1 MSPGF
6 KPLVTHLSELYLA
19 DRFFVVLGFTTVL
32 SVLGFWFGPLFYLA
46 VALAGG
52 LLILTFY
59 DIYRLYRVAGRVSG
73 KRTPPDVLSLGDELP
88 VTVTVRNAGT
98 IPLRAVLTD
107 ELPEQLQVRDQLIS
121 LPLPAGSQTQQQYP
135 IRPVTRGV
143 YRFGNLNIF
152 LRTAW
157 ELAER
162 RLVIPQEQDVAVYP
176 SIVQLQQFRLAA
188 RADVPTGGRR
198 QPRPVTRSYA
208 FDQIKE
214 YVKGDDL
221 RNVNWKATA
230 RRGQVMV
237 NEYEAERAQPIYCLI
252 DKGRTML
259 MPFASLS
266 LLDHAINAS
275 LALSQ
280 VILDRRDRA
289 GLITFSDKLGDV
301 VPADGK
307 PDQLRRIMEVLY
319 RQQEREGESNY
330 DLLYYATR
338 RFLPGRS
345 LLLLFTNFESNYAL
359 DRVLPVLKRISRNH
373 SLIVVLFENT
383 EVTDLLDAATA
394 DAASVYLKSTAR
406 RYVQERQLMALRLR
420 RHGIRVLLTP
430 PHELTGRSIQEYL
443 ETKRRGF

>member
-1 MSPGF
+1 MRVGF
-6 KPLVTHLSELYLA
+6 KPFITHLSELYLA
-19 DRFFVVLGFTTVL
+19 DRFFVALGTATVV

-46 VALAGG
+46 VALAAS
-52 LLILTFY
+52 LTCLTLY
-59 DIYRLYRVAGRVSG
+59 DVYLLYRVAGQVSG
-73 KRTPPDVLSLGDELP
+73 ERTPPQVLSLGDELP
-88 VTVTVRNAGT
+88 VKVTVRNGGDT
-98 IPLRAVLTD
+98 SLLVVLTD
-107 ELPEQLQVRDQLIS
+107 ELPEQLQVRNQLLS
-121 LPLPAGSQTQQQYP
+121 LPLPAGSQTEQQYP

-143 YRFGNLNIF
+143 YRFGNLNVF
-152 LRTAW
+152 LRTTW
-157 ELAER
+157 KLAER
-162 RLVIPQEQDVAVYP
+162 RLVIPQAQEVAVYP
-176 SIVQLQQFRLAA
+176 SIVQMRQFRLSA

-198 QPRPVTRSYA
+198 QPRPVTTSYA

-221 RNVNWKATA
+221 RSVNWKATA

-237 NEYEAERAQPIYCLI
+237 NQYEAERAQPIYSII

-259 MPFASLS
+259 MPFGSLS

-307 PDQLRRIMEVLY
+307 PDQLRRLMEILY
-319 RQQEREGESNY
+319 RQQEREGESDY

-383 EVTDLLDAATA
+383 EVTELLDAATPDVA
-394 DAASVYLKSTAR
+394 TVYRKSTAR
-406 RYVQERQLMALRLR
+406 RYLQERQLMALRLR

-430 PHELTGRSIQEYL
+430 PRELTGRTIQEYL

>member
-1 MSPGF
+1 MSVGF
-6 KPLVTHLSELYLA
+6 KSFVTHLSELYLA
-19 DRFFVVLGFTTVL
+19 DRFFYAVGTSVVL
-32 SVLGFWFGPLFYLA
+32 SVLGFWFGPLFFLA
-46 VALAGG
+46 VAFAGG
-52 LLILTFY
+52 LVGFTLY
-59 DIYRLYRVAGRVSG
+59 DAYRLYYVAGQVSAE
-73 KRTPPDVLSLGDELP
+73 RHPPEVLSLGDELP
-88 VTVTVRNAGT
+88 VTVVLRNTGNT
-98 IPLRAVLTD
+98 PLGAVLTD
-107 ELPEQLQVRDQLIS
+107 ELPEQLQVRDQSIA
-121 LPLPAGSQTQQQYP
+121 LPLPPGSETHQQYL
-135 IRPVTRGV
+135 IRPLTRGI
-143 YRFGNLNIF
+143 YHFGNLNVF
-152 LRTAW
+152 LRTPLK
-157 ELAER
+157 LAER
-162 RLVIPQEQDVAVYP
+162 RLVIPRAQEVAVYP
-176 SIVQLQQFRLAA
+176 SIVQMRQFRLAA

-198 QPRPVTRSYA
+198 QPRPVTKSYA

-221 RNVNWKATA
+221 RSVNWKATA

-237 NEYEAERAQPIYCLI
+237 NQYEVERAQPIYSII

-259 MPFASLS
+259 MPFDSLS

-275 LALSQ
+275 LALSR
-280 VILDRRDRA
+280 VILDRQDRA

-319 RQQEREGESNY
+319 RQQEREGESDY

-383 EVTDLLDAATA
+383 EVTELLEAGTPDV
-394 DAASVYLKSTAR
+394 ASVYRKSTAR
-406 RYVQERQLMALRLR
+406 RYLQERQLMALRLR

-430 PHELTGRSIQEYL
+430 PRELTGRTIQEYL

>member
-1 MSPGF
+1 MTVGF
-6 KPLVTHLSELYLA
+6 KPFVTHLSELYLA
-19 DRFFVVLGFTTVL
+19 DRFFYALGAIPVL
-32 SVLGFWFGPLFYLA
+32 SALGFWFAPLFFLA
-46 VALAGG
+46 ITLALA
-52 LLILTFY
+52 LVASTLY
-59 DIYRLYRVAGRVSG
+59 DVYRLYGAAGRVSAE
-73 KRTPPDVLSLGDELP
+73 RLPPDVLSLGDELP
-88 VTVTVRNAGT
+88 VTVVVRNAGH
-98 IPLRAVLTD
+98 IALGIVLTD
-107 ELPEQLQVRDQLIS
+107 ELPEQLQIRDQYIS
-121 LPLPAGSQTQQQYP
+121 LPLRPGSETRQPYL
-135 IRPVTRGV
+135 IRPLTRGV
-143 YRFGNLNIF
+143 YRFGNLNLF

-157 ELAER
+157 QLAER
-162 RLVIPQEQDVAVYP
+162 RLVIPQAQEVAVYP
-176 SIVQLQQFRLAA
+176 SIIQMRQFQLAA
-188 RADVPTGGRR
+188 RADVPAGGRR
-198 QPRPVTRSYA
+198 QPRPVTKSYA

-221 RNVNWKATA
+221 RSVNWKATA

-237 NEYEAERAQPIYCLI
+237 NQYEAERAQPIYSVI

-275 LALSQ
+275 LALSR
-280 VILDRRDRA
+280 VILDRQDRA

-319 RQQEREGESNY
+319 RQQEREGESDY

-345 LLLLFTNFESNYAL
+345 LLLLFTSFESNYAL
-359 DRVLPVLKRISRNH
+359 DRVLPVLKRISRHH
-373 SLIVVLFENT
+373 SLVVVLFENT
-383 EVTDLLDAATA
+383 EVTELLDDRTP
-394 DAASVYLKSTAR
+394 DVASVYLKSTAR
-406 RYVQERQLMALRLR
+406 RYLQERQLMALRLR

-430 PHELTGRSIQEYL
+430 PRELTGRTIQEYL